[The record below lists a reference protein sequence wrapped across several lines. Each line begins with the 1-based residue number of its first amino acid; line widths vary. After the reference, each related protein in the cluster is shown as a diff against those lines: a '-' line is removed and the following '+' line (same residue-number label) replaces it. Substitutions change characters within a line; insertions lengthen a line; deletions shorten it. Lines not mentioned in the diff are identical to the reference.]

1 MNKRA
6 LVFQHMDDE
15 PPGLFGEFL
24 AARSYAMD
32 IVMLH
37 RGEAIPPLAPYDFLL
52 VMGGAMDVWETEANP
67 WLVAEIAA
75 IREWVTAFERP
86 YFGVCLGLQLLTIAL
101 GGTVGLAASAEVGIG
116 RIQLTPL
123 GTQHPMTAGLPQS
136 MRFMQWH
143 HAEVKTLPK
152 GAQVLAGSSV
162 SPVQI
167 MAVGTTMLATQFHG
181 ELNPALVERWAHI
194 PQYIQWL
201 EEALGP
207 GAYGKVR
214 AKALPLMPE
223 LAFHSRLMFEN
234 LLNANALRKAA

>member
-1 MNKRA
+1 MIKRA

-24 AARSYAMD
+24 TARGYAID

-52 VMGGAMDVWETEANP
+52 VMGGAMDVWETEAHP

-86 YFGVCLGLQLLTIAL
+86 YFGVCLGLQLLTVAL
-101 GGTVGLAASAEVGIG
+101 GGTVGLAPSAEVGIG
-116 RIQLTPL
+116 RIQLTKL
-123 GTQHPMTAGLPQS
+123 GTRHPMTGGLPQS

-143 HAEVKTLPK
+143 HAEVKRLPE
-152 GAQVLAGSSV
+152 GAQVLAASSV

-181 ELNPALVERWAHI
+181 ELNPALVERWAYI

-207 GAYGKVR
+207 GAYDKVR

-234 LLNANALRKAA
+234 LVTAKALRRAA

>member
-1 MNKRA
+1 MIKRA

-24 AARSYAMD
+24 TVRGYAMD

-52 VMGGAMDVWETEANP
+52 VMGGAMDVWETDAHP

-75 IREWVTAFERP
+75 IREWITAYERP
-86 YFGVCLGLQLLTIAL
+86 YFGVCLGLQLLTVAL
-101 GGTVGLAASAEVGIG
+101 GGTVGLAPSAEVGIG
-116 RIQLTPL
+116 RIQLTKL
-123 GTQHPMTAGLPQS
+123 GTRHPMTAGLPQS

-143 HAEVKTLPK
+143 HAEVKRLPA
-152 GAQVLAGSSV
+152 GAQVLAGSSI

-201 EEALGP
+201 EQALGP
-207 GAYGKVR
+207 GAYEKVR

-234 LLNANALRKAA
+234 LVNARTMRKAA

>member
-24 AARSYAMD
+24 TARGFALD

-37 RGEAIPPLAPYDFLL
+37 RGEAIPPLQAYDFLL
-52 VMGGAMDVWETEANP
+52 VMGGAMDVWETEAYP
-67 WLVAEIAA
+67 WLVDEISA
-75 IREWVTAFERP
+75 IGEWVTRYNRP
-86 YFGVCLGLQLLTIAL
+86 YFGVCLGLQLLTVAL
-101 GGTVGLAASAEVGIG
+101 GGTVGLAREAEVGIG
-116 RIQLTPL
+116 RIQLTAL

-143 HAEVKTLPK
+143 HAEVKRLPER
-152 GAQVLAGSSV
+152 AQVLAGSTV

-167 MAVGTTMLATQFHG
+167 MAVGNTMLATQFHG
-181 ELNPALVERWAHI
+181 ELTPALVDRWAHI
-194 PQYIQWL
+194 PQYIEWL
-201 EEALGP
+201 EQALGE
-207 GAYGKVR
+207 GAYDRVR

-223 LAFHSRLMFEN
+223 LAFHSRLMFDN
-234 LLNANALRKAA
+234 LLNAQGLRKAA